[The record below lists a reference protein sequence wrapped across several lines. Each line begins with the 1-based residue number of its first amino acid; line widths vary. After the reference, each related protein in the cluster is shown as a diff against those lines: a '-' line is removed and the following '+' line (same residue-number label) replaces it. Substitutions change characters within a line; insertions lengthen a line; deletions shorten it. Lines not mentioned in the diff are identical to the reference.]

1 MGKNI
6 SRYFNYMECYLF
18 RLLFVGVI
26 LSLIG
31 YPIVIVVASV
41 ISFVLVVTVWAWVP
55 IILMVTYTFNIFIYQ
70 F

>member
-18 RLLFVGVI
+18 RFLFVGVI